1 MPNAAQPYV
10 QVPLSAFLGL
20 YTEASDV
27 DLPEGASPRCNDVDF
42 IIGSVLM
49 RPGLLNAFSFQG
61 GGIGPNLC
69 QAGIDV
75 PSGGVPWSN
84 PSNITLNDGSHAT
97 VTPVTSGNPALY
109 CGAGSDNGGAHPWAS
124 PANIQ
129 GPPDGAFT
137 SVTLACPAN
146 TLIHANGL
154 NAINYGFVLP
164 PTVIQGIQVILVG
177 LQSKAFGFHGE
188 SAQVV
193 VQLQNAGIPLGPTK
207 QATLS
212 VGTSGD
218 LFLGGTTD
226 LWGAALTADIVNS
239 PSFGLGIG
247 AFVNCVGVSAQT
259 VTFSLDAAQIEIFY
273 SSTSSDG
280 LVAKTFGFAV
290 PNLPINGI
298 EITMVGRQTL
308 PGTIHAQLLNGLGN
322 LTGMP
327 KVTALPIGVTDSTI
341 NLGGSSDTW
350 GTNLGFTDINSTN
363 FGVQIVASAFGGTEF
378 LMDSVTCTIF
388 TVMGKFNF
396 NWVKT
401 FAMRNQQ
408 VSTLALD
415 ADGTLWQE
423 NVNFNPGQ
431 LVSFYSLIQPNT
443 FAKSV
448 TLDDVE
454 YMALSDLDAG
464 TDMPRQ
470 WNGQWLDR
478 ISQVGPGAP
487 PAVSVT
493 STTYPIK
500 TSPLGITQPAATG
513 DPTNPG
519 HVSSFLWSAGPG
531 STATG
536 NVITVYYATVTSLPN
551 PDPNLIVG
559 DAVVLAGFGAVNGN
573 SPNGTYIINSVGSG
587 IPPGVD
593 HSRQYFTVTAQ
604 VATTGH
610 AQNVPGTYQVTLA
623 TLTTTIPLPNTQV
636 GSQITLAGVTNPSWD
651 GSWTVLFTPNAAQLI
666 ITSTA
671 LSLNVATYTYTLVS
685 GTAPVAGSQV
695 TINGCLNGPIV
706 GGTSIFNILNG
717 IIDTAGVGVFTIA
730 ITGPNVASAAETGNA
745 LVNGT
750 IFQFDPGLSL
760 VGSVT
765 SPIFGNSGDGTVV
778 AAGGNLGAGVRQA
791 VLMWLTRDGYLSPPS
806 IPVTFTT
813 NSGAT
818 SLVFTNVLTGPPNVI
833 ARVIAV
839 TGPNGSNFY
848 WQQVPTTV
856 RNGAQSTTYSATILN
871 DNVSTQATFTITDA
885 IILSGL
891 EIDIQGNNL
900 FEQKELGP
908 CIGTIAYAARQICWG
923 ELNKITQFINPTFDG
938 GSTLSQAQVPVP
950 AGWVLNINP
959 SFAAGGMIVP
969 SPLFGNSYY
978 IQNTTGGEVAAL
990 GAIQQSAYQ
999 DYYGVNIIQPN
1010 TLYSVRITARTPS
1023 SAVNGSLIIDLF
1035 SPSFGLSF
1043 GISVFQTSGMNST
1056 MQIFTAPLLTKVFT
1070 TVPTDL
1076 ILRVYFSDSTN
1087 GEDVELDRFDIF
1099 ATLQPVLTTQLTVS
1113 YVNNFEAF
1121 DQVTG
1126 VLDTLI
1132 ENQQPVRTAFTQYGN
1147 LYIVKSGSLIETR
1160 DNGQEPSTAAGG
1172 WTLRTISNSVGT
1184 ESVNGVDF
1192 VDSNKQGESYAL
1204 IAGRTGLYIF
1214 NGGEPVQ
1221 LSGDIRS
1228 LWNLGIH
1235 WDKCWVRNDVV
1246 NRRILVGMCLPTP
1259 CQWLP
1264 RAPSNGNPTTP
1275 NVVLAM
1281 SYREVNSVSELMDR
1295 ATVRASS
1302 FTGKLIAVDISRKWS
1317 IWQIQAPYT
1326 DFVTRQGGA
1335 APLFLGNSQATGKI
1349 YQLTEGLTN
1358 DDGNP
1363 INQNYCTYGFV
1374 TTDTAQALQ
1383 LANTRK
1389 YFGYATAVIDGS
1401 GSLAVT
1407 VYPENLAFKY
1417 PQPLIPYT
1425 IPDPAGFDLEM
1436 GTIDAEATRLFFEF
1450 SMNAVGQS
1458 FNLSRLNVAIR
1469 QAVSTLVRN
1478 R

>member
-1 MPNAAQPYV
+1 MPNAAPPYV

-97 VTPVTSGNPALY
+97 ITPVTSGNPALY

-124 PANIQ
+124 PTNIQ

-137 SVTLACPAN
+137 TVTLACPAGAALTSN
-146 TLIHANGL
+146 AL
-154 NAINYGFVLP
+154 NAINYGFALP
-164 PTVIQGIQVILVG
+164 PTSVQGIQVTLIG
-177 LQSKAFGFHGE
+177 LQSLAFGFHSG
-188 SAQVV
+188 SAMCD
-193 VQLQNAGIPLGPTK
+193 VQLQNGGTILGTLK
-207 QATLS
+207 QILLPIGASAS
-212 VGTSGD
+212 VV
-218 LFLGGTTD
+218 LGGSTD
-226 LWGAALTADIVNS
+226 DWSAGLTQAIANS
-239 PSFGLGIG
+239 PSFGLFIRV
-247 AFVNCVGVSAQT
+247 FVNCSGVPAKT
-259 VTFSLDAAQIEIFY
+259 VTFSLDAAQIELFY
-273 SSTSSDG
+273 SSTNSDG

-378 LMDSVTCTIF
+378 LVDSVTCTIF

-423 NVNFNPGQ
+423 NVNSNPGQ

-500 TSPLGITQPAATG
+500 TSPLGITQPPATG

-551 PDPNLIVG
+551 PDPNLIIG

-636 GSQITLAGVTNPSWD
+636 GSQITAAGVTNPSWD

-685 GTAPVAGSQV
+685 GTAPVSGSQV

-717 IIDTAGVGVFTIA
+717 IIDTAGAGIFTIA
-730 ITGPNVASAAETGNA
+730 ITGPNVASAAEIGNA

-778 AAGGNLGAGVRQA
+778 VAGGNLGAGVRQA
-791 VLMWLTRDGYLSPPS
+791 VVMFLTRNDYQTAPS

-818 SLVFTNVLTGPPNVI
+818 SLVFTNIPIGPPNVI
-833 ARVIAV
+833 ARIIAI
-839 TGPNGSNFY
+839 TGANGSNFY
-848 WQQVPTTV
+848 WIPTPV
-856 RNGAQSTTYSATILN
+856 LVVNGQQSTTYSATILN
-871 DNVSTQATFTITDA
+871 DNISTQATFTFTDA
-885 IILSGL
+885 ILLAAS

-908 CIGTIAYAARQICWG
+908 CIGTIAYAARQFCWG

-938 GSTLSQAQVPVP
+938 GSTLSQAGVPVP
-950 AGWVLNINP
+950 AGWVVDPTNG
-959 SFAAGGMIVP
+959 AGGTIVP
-969 SPLFGNSYY
+969 SPLFGYSYY
-978 IQNTTGGEVAAL
+978 IQNTTGGEAAVV
-990 GAIQQSAYQ
+990 GRIQQSAYQ
-999 DYYGVNIIQPN
+999 DYYGVNIIQVN
-1010 TLYSVRITARTPS
+1010 ILYSVRLTARTPS
-1023 SAVNGSLIIDLF
+1023 SSINGTLSIQLF
-1035 SPSFGLSF
+1035 SPQL
-1043 GISVFQTSGMNST
+1043 GILFALAQFPLAGMTST
-1056 MQIFTAPLLTKVFT
+1056 MGIFTAPLLTIPLTKV
-1070 TVPTDL
+1070 PPDL
-1076 ILRVYFSDSTN
+1076 LLIISLNDSTN
-1087 GEDVELDRFDIF
+1087 NSDVELDRLDIF
-1099 ATLQPVLTTQLTVS
+1099 PTLQPVLTTQLIGS

-1121 DQVTG
+1121 DQVEG
-1126 VLDTLI
+1126 NLDTLI
-1132 ENQQPVRTAFTQYGN
+1132 ENQQAQRAAFTQYGN
-1147 LYIVKSGSLIETR
+1147 LYMVKTGSLLETR
-1160 DNGQEPSTAAGG
+1160 DNQTTEPAG
-1172 WTLRTISNSVGT
+1172 WSIRTISNSVGT

-1326 DFVTRQGGA
+1326 DFVTRPGGG

-1425 IPDPAGFDLEM
+1425 IPDAAGFDLEM